1 MRFSLV
7 MSNELAEEVARELSS
22 DPSVTA
28 EMTPGGEREKTQLQL
43 SLGDVATIIA
53 VIVGGIKIAEASVT
67 VAKAIKTWLS
77 SRNQESAKVII
88 RGPREDSLLTVN
100 ESMTAEQV
108 AHTIQN
114 TVAT

>member
-43 SLGDVATIIA
+43 SVGDVPTI
-53 VIVGGIKIAEASVT
+53 VGVVVGGIKIAEAALT

-77 SRNQESAKVII
+77 GRNQESAKVII
-88 RGPREDSLLTVN
+88 RGPREDSLLTVK

-108 AHTIQN
+108 AQTIQN
-114 TVAT
+114 TVSK